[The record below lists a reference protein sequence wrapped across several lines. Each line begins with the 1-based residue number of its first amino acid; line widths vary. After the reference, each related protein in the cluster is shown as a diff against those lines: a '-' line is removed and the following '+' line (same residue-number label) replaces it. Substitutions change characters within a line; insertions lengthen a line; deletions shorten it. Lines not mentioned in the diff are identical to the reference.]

1 MSGLRTL
8 LIICISI
15 IVGNLV
21 LMLLQNAPINIWIAR
36 IIGGIAC
43 AIVGIFLTRYYQKKN
58 SQK

>member
-1 MSGLRTL
+1 MSGLRIL

-36 IIGGIAC
+36 LVGGMAC
-43 AIVGIFLTRYYQKKN
+43 AIVGIFLTRYYQKKE
-58 SQK
+58 